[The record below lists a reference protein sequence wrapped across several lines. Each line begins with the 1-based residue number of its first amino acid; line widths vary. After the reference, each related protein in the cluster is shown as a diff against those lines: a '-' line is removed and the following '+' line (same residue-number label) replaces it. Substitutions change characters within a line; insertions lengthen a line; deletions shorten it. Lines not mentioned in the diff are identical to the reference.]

1 MMISPSLLWRR
12 RVGGN
17 QRLHILFFFLIEH
30 TKGDHNRVMTFI
42 PVIVKEDL
50 PTSMIPSAHSIFKC
64 RAMWSPLGVNP
75 NIKLAA
81 SASLSWWPTL
91 PLKWLHKPE

>member
-12 RVGGN
+12 RVRGN

-30 TKGDHNRVMTFI
+30 TKGDHKRVMTFI

-50 PTSMIPSAHSIFKC
+50 HTSMIPPAHSIFN
-64 RAMWSPLGVNP
+64 G
-75 NIKLAA
+75 I
-81 SASLSWWPTL
+81 SARMTTSRCDILIERTKAGYVRPAI
-91 PLKWLHKPE
+91 

>member
-1 MMISPSLLWRR
+1 VHTNDDFSFSPMEEARE
-12 RVGGN
+12 GN

-30 TKGDHNRVMTFI
+30 TKGDHNRVMTLI

-64 RAMWSPLGVNP
+64 RAMWSPWLQTRGGNIAPRLVNYC
-75 NIKLAA
+75 
-81 SASLSWWPTL
+81 
-91 PLKWLHKPE
+91 

>member
-12 RVGGN
+12 RDEGN

-50 PTSMIPSAHSIFKC
+50 HTSMIPSAHPIFKV
-64 RAMWSPLGVNP
+64 AQDV
-75 NIKLAA
+75 
-81 SASLSWWPTL
+81 
-91 PLKWLHKPE
+91 